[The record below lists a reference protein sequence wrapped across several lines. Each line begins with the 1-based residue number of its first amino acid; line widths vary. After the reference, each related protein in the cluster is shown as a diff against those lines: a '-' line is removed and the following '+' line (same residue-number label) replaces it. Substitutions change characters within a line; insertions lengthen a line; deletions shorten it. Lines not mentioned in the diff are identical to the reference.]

1 MECHMFMPV
10 NNSIHPETDEY
21 DASTD
26 EGGDTDDE
34 IERYEPFGCEENMGH
49 DIHSSETLATFHMN
63 ISFLLSFR
71 VKASEKKYEPVDPY
85 DVPTDEE
92 DNR

>member
-1 MECHMFMPV
+1 MKYHIFMSV
-10 NNSIHPETDEY
+10 NNSIHLETDEY

-34 IERYEPFGCEENMGH
+34 IERYEPFGCKENVRH
-49 DIHSSETLATFHMN
+49 IHSSETLVIFLMN

-71 VKASEKKYEPVDPY
+71 VKASEKCEPVDPY